1 MSLLGDLRVCGSY
14 CSWLLDEQIGDIESL
29 PASACARFSTNPIV
43 LRICGIYK
51 NPIWRL
57 SRQPSR

>member
-29 PASACARFSTNPIV
+29 PASACARFSTN
-43 LRICGIYK
+43 
-51 NPIWRL
+51 
-57 SRQPSR
+57 